1 MSILAALRSLVAAPS
16 TPPQALPPVIVQ
28 VAEPDPGPALAG
40 LEPDVPRGLSVA
52 AGYAWRISLLVAFTA
67 GMLWFL
73 AYFSA
78 VTIPVVMAIL
88 LTAALSPLAGVL
100 VRWKLP
106 PLLAAAICLLLM
118 ITVLGAVMT
127 FVGAQVINESPELI
141 GMFGAGFQQLLDWL
155 RTLPY
160 MAEASTNVGQWSDQ
174 VLRWL
179 QAQAAGLAAGAASAG
194 VAVGNFMMGLLTVL
208 ITTLFFLADGRRMFR
223 GTVNVFVPSHYR
235 EQTDRAGRAGWMSL
249 VAYMRAA
256 VIVAFADAAGVAVA
270 AMLLG
275 VPLVAALFALTFFL
289 AFIPIVGAVVAG
301 AVAVLLALIS
311 HGWVSGLIMLGAVI
325 LVMQLETNILEPI
338 VMGSAVNLHALA
350 VILGITVGAVLGG
363 VVGALLAIP
372 TLAFGVAFVKS
383 LRAESATA
391 DPHSDDA
398 LQSAP

>member
-1 MSILAALRSLVAAPS
+1 MSIFAALGRLVSGPS
-16 TPPQALPPVIVQ
+16 TPPALPPVVVQ
-28 VAEPDPGPALAG
+28 VAEPDPGPPRAD
-40 LEPDVPRGLSVA
+40 LEPDVPRGLTVA
-52 AGYAWRISLLVAFTA
+52 AGYAWRIAVLVVFAAGALWLL
-67 GMLWFL
+67 G
-73 AYFSA
+73 YFSA
-78 VTIPVVMAIL
+78 VTVPVVLAIL
-88 LTAALSPLAGVL
+88 LTAALSPLAGIL
-100 VRWKLP
+100 VRWNLP
-106 PLLAAAICLLLM
+106 PLLAAGLCVLLLLALL
-118 ITVLGAVMT
+118 IGVFT
-127 FVGAQVINESPELI
+127 FVGAQVVNESPELVE
-141 GMFGAGFQQLLDWL
+141 MFGRGVQQLIAWL
-155 RTLPY
+155 QTLPY
-160 MAEASTNVGQWSDQ
+160 MEEVSKNIDQWSDQ

-179 QAQAAGLAAGAASAG
+179 QAQAAGLAAGAASMG

-208 ITTLFFLADGRRMFR
+208 ITTLFFLADGRKIFR
-223 GTVNVFVPSHYR
+223 GTVSVFVPGHYR
-235 EQTDRAGRAGWMSL
+235 GQADRAERAGWVSL

-256 VIVAFADAAGVAVA
+256 VIVAFADAAGVALA

-325 LVMQLETNILEPI
+325 LVMQLETNILQPL

-383 LRAESATA
+383 LRAESSLPAVDTLIE
-391 DPHSDDA
+391 P
-398 LQSAP
+398 